1 MSLMLLKRIFRR
13 GNCKRLTMLPFVPF
27 AGSGYGFLR
36 AFIERS
42 RNEPYFCN
50 YLRLVKIFI
59 IISIPIFLQCSG
71 CTSTGAIEEKEWWG
85 SVTFIG
91 DEVHY
96 AVVKYYQKYTTGTS
110 PTEYNGETL
119 ENKSFVYIKNART
132 GESKKIFETS
142 GAIAN
147 FLPNLKDTTICFVGG
162 GEGHVYK
169 YTGALVTT
177 FKGSGI
183 MGGWTVPYSKYVT
196 NERGRDL
203 VERDWAADST
213 VFIDYT
219 DYCSAQPWGI
229 LNAAA
234 GAFLIRNGIKL
245 KYSTIT
251 PHGFGDQW
259 INISQMIKFTALSVY
274 DSNYVIIYD
283 FDTYVLDTLYNL
295 GRGSNAYATVNSNA
309 TLLIRNNLEII
320 DLTLHKYKKT

>member
-1 MSLMLLKRIFRR
+1 MQMKFIVKYIKVF
-13 GNCKRLTMLPFVPF
+13 TV
-27 AGSGYGFLR
+27 
-36 AFIERS
+36 AF
-42 RNEPYFCN
+42 
-50 YLRLVKIFI
+50 
-59 IISIPIFLQCSG
+59 IPIFLQCSG

-142 GAIAN
+142 EPFGA
-147 FLPNLKDTTICFVGG
+147 FFSSLQDTAICFTTGNSGG
-162 GEGHVYK
+162 SGYVYR
-169 YTGALVTT
+169 YTGELITS
-177 FKGSGI
+177 FKGSGKI
-183 MGGWTVPYSKYVT
+183 CGWTVPYSKYVT

-203 VERDWAADST
+203 VERDWAVGNT

-229 LNAAA
+229 LNAEG
-234 GAFLIRNGIKL
+234 GAFLIVNKIKTS
-245 KYSTIT
+245 Y
-251 PHGFGDQW
+251 PHKRGWGDHW
-259 INISQMIKFTALSVY
+259 INNNQIISFAAIDVY
-274 DSNYVIIYD
+274 DSNYVVLYD
-283 FDTYVLDTLYNL
+283 FNLNTFDTLYNL
-295 GRGSNAYATVNSNA
+295 GLGRNAYATVNSNA